1 MAISH
6 RKKPML
12 LSCLRAVKRIGNA
25 GSHGFQDVEIAD
37 VLKIAVYLEHALMR
51 LYGTPELVQ
60 QFFAINQAKGRK
72 SKPATT

>member
-1 MAISH
+1 
-6 RKKPML
+6 
-12 LSCLRAVKRIGNA
+12 
-25 GSHGFQDVEIAD
+25 
-37 VLKIAVYLEHALMR
+37 MR